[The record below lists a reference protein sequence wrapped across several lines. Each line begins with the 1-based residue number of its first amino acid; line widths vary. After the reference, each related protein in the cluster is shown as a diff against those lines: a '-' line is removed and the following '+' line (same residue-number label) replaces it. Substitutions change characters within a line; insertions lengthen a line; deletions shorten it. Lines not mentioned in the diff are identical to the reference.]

1 MKMKIRFLFVILFSA
16 FLLSANETLVESVV
30 ASLNE
35 RAITY
40 SEIVQEGELL
50 NIENNADPQTPLSK
64 ELKER
69 VLELILFRIII
80 FEEAISQGVTIEE
93 EMVKKKVKTYSSNVY
108 MKAFRKKYEI
118 SDIEFETI
126 LKIRLIADRMTELFL
141 EKKFKGKMP
150 TDKEKSSA
158 VEEWRKNLLKK
169 QKLVIY
175 SMP

>member
-1 MKMKIRFLFVILFSA
+1 MKKNGLLVVLFFT
-16 FLLSANETLVESVV
+16 FFLSAKEILVESIV

-35 RAITY
+35 RTVTY

-69 VLELILFRIII
+69 ILDLILFRIII
-80 FEEAISQGVTIEE
+80 FEEARSQGVTIDDEL
-93 EMVKKKVKTYSSNVY
+93 VKKKVRTYSQNVY
-108 MKAFRKKYEI
+108 MKSFREKYEI

-126 LKIRLIADRMTELFL
+126 IKIRLIADRMTELFL
-141 EKKFKGKMP
+141 EKKFKGKKP
-150 TDKEKSSA
+150 TKEEKSSA
-158 VEEWRKNLLKK
+158 VEEWHKNLLKK

-175 SMP
+175 SIP